1 MIPVDSERFVL
12 CCFLTEAGP
21 PPCHVGRGS
30 GPGTRDPAEGLHRQ
44 QVALCPRV
52 AALTLLSVLRKD
64 LRSLLL
70 IPGSG
75 LLSEGRANPPG
86 LRTGAAAEA
95 LPGQS

>member
-1 MIPVDSERFVL
+1 M
-12 CCFLTEAGP
+12 
-21 PPCHVGRGS
+21 GRGS

-64 LRSLLL
+64 LRNLLL

-75 LLSEGRANPPG
+75 LLSEGRANPSG
-86 LRTGAAAEA
+86 LGTGAAAEA